1 MEWKKAKTILI
12 WLFIVIDV
20 CLLAYNIYSNYGNNK
35 VDFDSLLPVLN
46 ANNIKISDTVS
57 VKNKKYA
64 FVYEYKKSQITE
76 ELKTTLLGDYDEIYD
91 GRYTSKDKKS
101 ILKTDGNEFFYE
113 NKSPHFKDFSD
124 LNEKNSEKILKK
136 YFKLLGIDE
145 FAQIKAVTK
154 NDDKYTASCIFKIG
168 ELEIFSSNLTF
179 IISTNGIHKIY
190 GTLNI
195 PDVKNGYNFELS
207 NIETILLNFSR
218 NEQNNSKNKKI
229 TVEEIKLGCYLS
241 DYENAVTS
249 QALPA
254 YMIKTK
260 DKIYIYDAREGVDF
274 SNRQLAIK

>member
-1 MEWKKAKTILI
+1 MKFLMEDIHQRI
-12 WLFIVIDV
+12 R
-20 CLLAYNIYSNYGNNK
+20 N
-35 VDFDSLLPVLN
+35 P
-46 ANNIKISDTVS
+46 
-57 VKNKKYA
+57 
-64 FVYEYKKSQITE
+64 
-76 ELKTTLLGDYDEIYD
+76 
-91 GRYTSKDKKS
+91 
-101 ILKTDGNEFFYE
+101 
-113 NKSPHFKDFSD
+113 FKDFLD
-124 LNEKNSEKILKK
+124 LNDKNSEKILKK
-136 YFKLLGIDE
+136 YFKLLGIE
-145 FAQIKAVTK
+145 EYAHIKSVTK
-154 NDDKYTASCIFKIG
+154 NEDKYTVSCIFKIG

-218 NEQNNSKNKKI
+218 NEQNNNKNNKI
-229 TVEEIKLGCYLS
+229 TIEEIKLGCYLS

-260 DKIYIYDAREGVDF
+260 DRIYIYDAREGVDF